1 MPMPDLDKDLLSS
14 IATQLMA
21 GKEVSVGGRDLKV
34 DRTGS
39 RRFKTLQFDMNGRV
53 YQAIEQNRQ
62 KPSRWGQLA
71 RAGHQVVQ
79 FRDIE
84 SGKYVAVSVD
94 GKIIQY
100 GKRASE

>member
-1 MPMPDLDKDLLSS
+1 MSDLDTNLLSA

-21 GKEVSVGGRDLKV
+21 GKEVSVGGQDLEV
-34 DRTGS
+34 ERTGS
-39 RRFKTLQFDMNGRV
+39 RRFKTLQFEMNGRL

-94 GKIIQY
+94 GKITQY
-100 GKRASE
+100 GKRGTE

>member
-1 MPMPDLDKDLLSS
+1 MPDLDTNLLSS

-21 GKEVSVGGRDLKV
+21 GNEVSVHGQGLRV

-39 RRFKTLQFDMNGRV
+39 RRFKTLQFEMNGRV

-84 SGKYVAVSVD
+84 SGKYVAVAVD
-94 GKIIQY
+94 GKVMEY
-100 GKRASE
+100 GKRSQK

>member
-1 MPMPDLDKDLLSS
+1 MPDLDTNLLSS
-14 IATQLMA
+14 IATQLMG
-21 GKEVSVGGRDLKV
+21 GKEVSVGGQSVKV
-34 DRTGS
+34 ERTGS
-39 RRFKTLQFDMNGRV
+39 RRFRTLQFEMNGRV

-94 GKIIQY
+94 GKITEY
-100 GKRASE
+100 GRRK